1 MELPS
6 LSKKVKNVADI
17 LVNLTG
23 ISKEEAN
30 NLSNMKFSNGENIFS
45 LEYRWFIY
53 EMTWLLKEVGY
64 EKTYNFLSTDW
75 EKVLGEMNIRKKM
88 LFENPLM
95 TKTKEK
101 FALDME
107 IYRNKV
113 DVEKGEPCRRCRSE
127 NTIAAEKQ
135 TRSADE
141 AATIKISCLSCGY
154 KWTAQ

>member
-127 NTIAAEKQ
+127 NPIAV
-135 TRSADE
+135 SAQLKSCDE
-141 AATIKISCLSCGY
+141 MENIKIKAKG
-154 KWTAQ
+154 A